1 MSIKTR
7 ANLQLVYV
15 SNIDRSVSFYQQLFQ
30 CEPVFTSPRYVAF
43 SASEQ
48 GDALFALWT
57 GGEQPSPSITRLSE
71 IGIMVPTND
80 DVDAVFDQ
88 WSNNLTINVIQPP
101 YDDVFGR
108 TFVIQDPDGHFVR
121 VAPID

>member
-15 SNIDRSVSFYQQLFQ
+15 SNIDRSVDFYKHLFQ
-30 CEPVFTSPRYVAF
+30 CEPVFISPRYVAF
-43 SASEQ
+43 PASEQ

-57 GGEQPSPSITRLSE
+57 GGNHPSPSITRLSE

-80 DVDAVFDQ
+80 NVDAVFNQ
-88 WSNNLTINVIQPP
+88 WSTRMELDVVQSP
-101 YDDVFGR
+101 YEDVFGR
-108 TFVIQDPDGHFVR
+108 TFVIQDPDGHLVR